1 MNPKTV
7 GTTTENAEHT
17 EGRGVV
23 GEGRRSRVGALARAR
38 AASGSPSSNPTVT
51 RRRFLGGTAVAAVGV
66 AALGGSAA
74 RGRAAVP
81 ADENPWRY
89 DLDRLRQVDP
99 SAIGYERVGGFRV
112 ETRGVV
118 RRLGWSGPRE
128 LVVAAGKSL
137 LLYDTDGSKTAEL
150 PMDDV
155 VRSVAVTSDGRWVV
169 GMRDHVEIHNR
180 RGERIARWPAFTGRP
195 FVTGLALANDR
206 VFVADSG
213 NRVVYR
219 CDESGKVQLRIGEK
233 HAERRIPGLVLPS
246 PFLDVELGGDGLLR
260 VTNPGRHRIE
270 VYTQDGDLEQ
280 SWGRA
285 GVALD
290 AFCGCCNPVAV
301 SLLPDGRVVTAEK
314 GLPRV
319 KVYDASGR
327 METAVAGPDS
337 FAPVGSDERGRGTP
351 DSAVDGL
358 DVAVAPDGRVAV
370 LDLPGAAVHLFRRK
384 GATPASA

>member
-1 MNPKTV
+1 MNPKTT
-7 GTTTENAEHT
+7 GTTTENSEYT
-17 EGRGVV
+17 EGKGVV
-23 GEGRRSRVGALARAR
+23 GEGGGTLGVTRS
-38 AASGSPSSNPTVT
+38 ASRSHTRTKTVT
-51 RRRFLGGTAVAAVGV
+51 RRRFLGGTAAAVGV
-66 AALGGSAA
+66 AALSAPGA
-74 RGRAAVP
+74 RGAAAVP
-81 ADENPWRY
+81 VDENPWRY

-99 SAIGYERVGGFRV
+99 AAIGYERVGGFRV
-112 ETRGVV
+112 ETPGVV
-118 RRLGWSGPRE
+118 RRLVWSGSRE
-128 LVVAAGKSL
+128 LVVAAGKFL
-137 LLYDTDGSKTAEL
+137 FLFDADGSKTAEL
-150 PMDDV
+150 PMGDV

-169 GMRDHVEIHNR
+169 GMRDHVEIYNR
-180 RGERIARWPAFTGRP
+180 RGERTARWAAFTGKP
-195 FVTGLALANDR
+195 FVTGLALAKDR
-206 VFVADSG
+206 IFVADSG

-219 CDESGKVQLRIGEK
+219 CDEEGKVQLRIGEK
-233 HAERRIPGLVLPS
+233 HADRRIPGLVLPS

-327 METAVAGPDS
+327 METVVAGPDS
-337 FAPVGSDERGRGTP
+337 FAPVGSDDRVRGTP